1 MNALVTA
8 AVLCLAGTSTALAT
22 HPIPR
27 VTAQGQDA
35 QSRYI
40 VIRDTPRPSRPK
52 PAHAHYGPVAFFGS
66 SAYAQ
71 PGDPDYVR

>member
-8 AVLCLAGTSTALAT
+8 AVVCLVGTSTAFAM
-22 HPIPR
+22 HPTSR
-27 VTAQGQDA
+27 VTAQGQGV
-35 QSRYI
+35 QGQYI
-40 VIRDTPRPSRPK
+40 VSRDTPRPSRPK